1 MRVFSWEGLNGT
13 LPFLSSGINFMKSTI
28 AVVFAAALL
37 SGCATI
43 TRSTV
48 NQIQITSE
56 PSGALVKTSLQ
67 QSCQTPCTLS
77 VSRKDEF
84 SVSFHHDGFVDET
97 IFVKTQIASAGAA
110 GFAGNVLAGGLIGM
124 GVDAATGAT
133 LEQVPNPVHAVLRP
147 AGPSNAARPAKGRA
161 KAVARPATAPSTKEP
176 ASDEPL
182 TD

>member
-1 MRVFSWEGLNGT
+1 
-13 LPFLSSGINFMKSTI
+13 MKSI
-28 AVVFAAALL
+28 LAVVAAAGLL

-56 PSGALVKTSLQ
+56 PSGAFVKTSLQ

-133 LEQVPNPVHAVLRP
+133 LEQVPNPVHAVLRQ
-147 AGPSNAARPAKGRA
+147 AGPSSAARPAKGRA
-161 KAVARPATAPSTKEP
+161 KVAPPVKKEP
-176 ASDEPL
+176 VAEESL